1 MAGTGT
7 ARRLFP
13 SLRLGAALLPFV
25 DQTGRARRPARAG
38 ASLTGAVART
48 VQSSTIT
55 RCKSAPSDSTV
66 VFARLAAE
74 DWEAAMGKSLAAR
87 KDEERRDARG
97 AARRLAS
104 MHVVASV
111 RVPEGRPAVPGR
123 AEGRQR
129 RGPRKKPALPSRQ
142 QRPAVLRATAP
153 AGGTRGPRCGRT
165 AAKPGSAGGCVSAG
179 GRGPDGAAAMADA
192 LVRQIAVRVL
202 DPVLDMDWSQ
212 LEFKIMR
219 EGTVRLKDVNLKK
232 DFVRKIIP
240 EGAPMHIE
248 DVSVRSGELDVK
260 WTLGKA
266 ITAFLGSHTDIPA
279 TLTLYGVTIDLVID
293 LDAEAAA
300 AAAAATVAD
309 AAAKGGSAA
318 TGDPTGDAEA
328 TEDDGWSPGPDE
340 GQEGSGGRGAGSRA
354 VAVMSAL
361 GGGRFAEAGK
371 ITVDGE
377 ADDEAVASLPRDPQL
392 WRTLEAAQQEARQ
405 VQEARMTRYDKQPA
419 SAASATQRLTATA
432 MRILEQSAVVVL
444 RDLRINVRY
453 VSGAAAAPFE
463 AALSVDSVV
472 LDASQPPPAFTEAVK
487 GLERRARH
495 FWTRTLSVTG
505 LAVSLTPLQ
514 AADSMAATA
523 SLVGAMSRRAKV
535 ARLRAAKAAALR
547 LNSAKVGRER
557 AAAAGGGAGA
567 VKWGPGTGVIP
578 GGAGGE
584 SGLAGELWAAGE
596 GEDEIGAPVVDGE
609 STDDDDDDDDD
620 SDRGGDGANA
630 AAAHAGGARVRGTR
644 RRGLGH
650 RRGEDETG
658 SGRGGGDMDE
668 EAEARSPLAS
678 RARADRRT
686 LTPRRSSSSADTG
699 ELREEDLLVPAPA
712 PAGHDEADAWDIL
725 RKTTLRV
732 SATRQVGPIDSA
744 AHPAEV
750 SAEAHIGVLEMR
762 LHERQAECLVA
773 FADDVKA
780 WKAKATSGGDD
791 NGSGSSSGRDA
802 AVARPSQ
809 IRASGSGAEGDT
821 AEGASQGGSVGHG
834 PSGKRR
840 QAVPDPQGPAS
851 LRGLSA
857 SADTVL
863 MAEYSALA
871 RRFFWRPSVARCVPK
886 VARVDAILRRLESV
900 VVPPFTPEPF
910 VVVTAKPLSPLE
922 AGSLLRRSSWAASRA
937 ISGVT
942 TAPQPRSVPQA
953 GRRPAAALPVPPS
966 RSVYRLALV
975 KLVRPSPRPACF
987 LDKTEEADPDNW
999 GNSDSDGDLDFEGA
1013 DDGTLGDSS
1022 DYGDGSREHNGEG
1035 DGDEDGE
1042 LVGGPDDDDGG
1053 EQLRGHSRGRH
1064 RRAGGGRGAASGR
1077 GGRRAE
1083 AEARLA
1089 DRQAAAMHSLRR
1101 MHRLEQALA
1110 ARGGKASIV
1119 ACRTIAEEELRA
1131 EFRARYQRQIMQAA
1145 LASSRGLVC
1154 GGDAQRHEEYSVSL
1168 SASLSAEADAS
1179 AAMARLMREQSSA
1192 LGPEARTGA
1201 QTKASGPAG
1210 MVALP
1215 LVSWCALR
1223 GDFLQAMSASGARGG
1238 GAASAAAADA
1248 IVNRALMRASADD
1261 LAGVV
1266 FACPQLMLSA
1276 GDAAVPGR
1284 GGIPG
1289 ARVAASAAAA
1299 AATVAMSAASS
1310 GWARLATGK
1319 TPPPSAAA
1327 SPIASGR
1334 SGHSDDESGAASAAP
1349 SSDGSAGEEAQP
1361 HDSGPVEPPQPRS
1374 FRWLRDTAKF
1384 RWRALRR
1391 FQRATTA
1398 GRLEAVRSLRQELE
1412 VDLAPVV
1419 AAVRVAQCAV
1429 ADSPALARA
1438 LALPAQRLGSA
1449 DRASL
1454 PSRRSRAAGSTA
1466 RSRPTDSSAA
1476 DRGWKMPQQW
1486 PVLGAAVRGR
1496 IDGGAPAA
1504 ASAGAAASVG
1514 PWAGGVLARQ
1524 GGVPWLAEAGTDDSS
1539 FVLPRAAAA
1548 ALYASRFRSLAA
1560 RGHSDLPD
1568 GYQRYAF
1575 QLSVSHAGA
1584 EIVSRAGTPLA
1595 RLAVDS
1601 VSLGASDRKD
1611 ACRDLYL
1618 AVGRVNVTADPGID
1632 AEASSGL
1639 GRSLV
1644 RALSAVAVMRPR
1656 AIQAPRLSAEHCGGG
1671 EPRDEPEHGSARRSS
1686 GLSATRST
1694 AGSLA
1699 GSEAGRRV
1707 AQDNR
1712 LSPTWGGGGRQA
1724 PPQAG
1729 SRLLEG
1735 AVGGKGSTLPTVARG
1750 VRVWAGTTTAAELA
1764 ASAARAIFG
1773 CGTAAW
1779 VQSLADPGLALA
1791 GDSWSSLDREV
1802 GRALRMAGLSHT
1814 RGGFRD
1820 HARWVAIARE
1830 LDAAEEL
1837 TVPGSEARETAAH
1850 ARRLDLPLHH
1860 LALAGDGPPT
1870 PPGSRSDSNGRT
1882 RGGGHGR
1889 RGRAKQAEDATP
1901 SSASEV
1907 LPAGAR
1913 SAWRVLQHAT
1923 AKFFE
1928 SVPSLRAMLLD
1939 EDICAAMVAFARAR
1953 AEALLADPE
1962 VEAKDCE
1969 GPLGLHP
1976 LTADGGRWAGLV
1988 DAGSELRVDLIK
2000 PAVGNAQAVSSLGSG
2015 RGALGAAAGDGDG
2028 RFVPSPGFAGGAAA
2042 AASAGGGGG
2051 GSRRLAALKVVEAA
2065 VYPRSRA
2072 LDGGFRT
2079 PSLAAPELQASRFV
2093 ESVTN
2098 RMDEPRRGCLR
2109 GPGSFGGLPSV
2120 PSVRR
2125 REAVLNISSP
2135 VSQTPIPGPDSRL
2148 AGASAARWNRWLL
2161 ASVGAELVLLAR
2173 HLETCLSNTDPA
2185 DLIAVAQ
2192 TMLRSRFLRRSA
2204 AAGAMVPSRFY
2215 IHIEAL
2221 VPHTRPPQP
2230 DAAGAVAALP
2240 APGALH
2246 SRPGSST
2253 TAVAWTLS
2261 RLRSGLAFLAAG
2273 SDDEMDVDGRRASA
2287 TAGVAATSEGGA
2299 PAMAGGTARESGV
2312 RELRQL
2318 LELLAAFTMELIDI
2332 AVAAPFLD
2340 SQWCPFARAFAWRAA
2355 AVDRPLTPSLPRVE
2369 VLRALQGRFAFLD
2382 RKRRELLA
2390 RVAFGV
2396 QEALMAAASRAPGH
2410 GGRGGARAAARPQSP
2425 GALGSPGEPAPHGS
2439 ASQAT
2444 AAAAAAASFGQGKG
2458 RAGSEAGAAD
2468 SSPPSKSAAHSAA
2481 DGSRETFLD
2490 DADRVMVAADATRAA
2505 KLLRSRSV
2513 SSRQWD
2519 VGTGAA
2525 ATSRLWSAGY
2535 LGTLGLR
2542 SRGSL
2547 LDGTSLHP
2555 LMEQAVEDGAGVMH
2569 PAESLLLGRASEPGS
2584 LPVYT
2589 MRHVLLVRAS
2599 TSGQAGG
2606 VLDEGDPDD
2615 VMVGAVLP
2623 RLMAAET
2630 VALAGLPAAMAATAA
2645 NSGHVESASADRLHQ
2660 AAVDAIHAVADGDV
2674 PWTYRALR
2682 SAAIDAAGCAAKES
2696 VTVADLDEQLG
2707 RVAEAAVAQ
2716 ASATTDMES
2725 AGWAARSQHW
2735 QEGQEA
2741 ASSAK
2746 DRLRELPRQLSALP
2760 EGGTCLAQGKFRMA
2774 ILHEAADDEA
2784 SLAGG
2789 LLGRVA
2795 DWVPVHVE
2803 VDSSGKWL
2811 RCYRSRSTTRAEA
2824 TAKAPISAG
2833 VMVLS
2838 GEALAARGGRPA
2850 KNPAATGFGGLWG
2863 SAPAVSS
2870 EVVANNGMCIMDPP
2884 AMSDGAMRAL
2894 LLVADTVE
2902 ERERWCGLLRACVQ
2916 ADEAE
2921 RAMTEDSLLRE
2932 VAAQRIARETDS
2944 GPPGHGAEGGGGSG
2958 DTHGILATLS
2968 RLGGAPPTLR
2978 PGYGAEL
2985 ARRDWQLSAGDWRRT
3000 RQAVVRVRLA
3010 PTAVT
3015 LCPGLFASALAF
3027 ARRIHIERLV
3037 RPASDASDPGNA
3049 SSGSVGDES
3058 GTGKLASVAML
3069 VSRTKAST
3077 KRHRGAGS
3085 RPDVANL
3092 SSLFGADASGEEGS
3106 KRGDEIAPER
3116 GAGHAVRAGSHAQL
3130 LQGPLGTIAEEEAD
3144 APERRSGSLRRPGR
3158 PERRQPDWLGLSA
3171 GDGGALSD
3179 GSSVDS
3185 DSEDDDALVLDAADS
3200 QPGSTKKGQAAAA
3213 KASGKGH
3220 LVLSLVM
3227 DRFQFAVGAVENT
3240 AAEQR
3245 AAKRDAQGGVPS
3257 SGPAEDLDDP
3267 ASLPRRAK
3275 EAGPRFTGVRLVV
3288 SSIALVTST
3297 SSKGVRGRVNTKGR
3311 AAWDGHGLSQVVEA
3325 VGRSAP
3331 HSALAAALSAAQ
3343 GFPPGSAAVEA
3354 EASVPPWQP
3363 PSQGA
3368 FRSAAAERPPGAPDD
3383 GELIDGIR
3391 VSAGGA
3397 RRPDH
3402 VGTGKQ
3408 SGDASAALASWAVG
3422 GTQAASKPLAVP
3434 SFCLRIGSV
3443 RAQALAASGDDRPG
3457 AANVVPAGALASDWL
3472 AGCSVLWC
3480 TQLLSAG
3487 PIVGELCASEA
3498 NWPQARSS
3506 ATLGPSS
3513 ASQRLPTQ
3521 PTGDGAPREHP
3532 SRRAPARPERADP
3545 PRAVRAAP
3553 PKQPADAKA
3562 AAPPPGSGHRVMSRD
3577 SIFRHAQAMMSAGP
3591 DSHNCHAQARTA
3603 WLWVRRVELR
3613 VGLGSLAPLVRV
3625 ARRWLELRRHLSR
3638 EAAALLGIQPANPS
3652 QVAKGPTRLPAPRR
3666 QAARPLDRSDLLL
3679 TVARFSVGSIQL
3691 VVEGEGSGEDR
3702 RASRLKVRLPASLFR
3717 ARAAVRAAAAS
3728 ADGAAPDP
3736 DGESVQAS
3744 AETDHAFRELF
3755 RASAHRLAVLAV
3767 QLPASVGLARRSD
3780 GGTALIALPP
3790 AVPGALPRKG
3800 DRALLA
3806 SVGQLQAWEPA
3817 RWVESRYAAV
3827 WPRLSA
3833 PEHAVSRGRC
3843 IFVGDVSRS
3852 GEDWDGGGDA
3862 EVEPPASSGRPGK
3875 QQAGLGRFASF
3886 SQGLT
3891 PAGGGQWPTG
3901 AHQLRASVAPKLR
3914 AWKSKAAAEVR
3925 LRGIR
3930 PLLAVSLV
3938 DASAPARPRPTRK
3951 RRFQLVAPPSPAEG
3965 DLGTGAASARR
3976 AADEVQRLVRSGLGS
3991 GEATGQAGKADARWP
4006 ERVMRVHVSMGKL
4019 CLTPDLTTAAFAM
4032 QWAARAQAIASRL
4045 APAAA
4050 AGAGVPEPK
4059 PGPAPAGSSLL
4070 VATVSLHAGVSV
4082 RLSAYNSPILHV
4094 SLLPARVRASVFTPA
4109 TLRRDASVAGSRST
4123 QLAADVNGISVVL
4136 CRSTDWFVR
4145 PIARAEAAHP
4155 SAASMRAAAP
4165 DPADAD
4171 PWARLSPAQALARRV
4186 WLRRRLLRPA
4196 VSDLCA
4202 AGVHAAA
4209 PDRRLTDALFWSA
4222 GLVYDGVQ
4230 DLEAVQHARDKSR
4243 EAFEAAVEIA
4253 AAVQRDP
4260 FLCPAAVQAASAQ
4273 AMPAVWSGV
4282 EGGVVRLAVER
4293 MRLELRQSAP
4303 PTEAAGE
4310 LARDSMGG
4318 ASASH
4323 DVESG
4328 TGLASDADDRSE
4340 DSSDQRPSPAGS
4352 PAEGAGSSAGDAKDG
4367 EATPEGP
4374 PARHRGTG
4382 RSDSSGGRASMEVS
4396 VALERLTLLV
4406 EPDPRGVPPGARRC
4420 LYHSDPGPEEER
4432 GAHHRSATSA
4442 ADTWRRASAA
4452 ALAAERQDSA
4462 TGSPLRPGG
4471 GTGRRRGQ
4479 HRPGAP
4485 SGSSVSG
4492 GGRRRRDGG
4501 VSSRR
4506 ARASDSS
4513 TKRRRQGSSGATS
4526 GPQLASLPHEA
4537 AAGLHAAYRRWPLP
4551 PWRWVY
4557 GRASRD
4563 HTPRTMLRVGP
4574 LVPAGYAAAKKE
4586 EPLSGRGA
4594 HAASQRARR
4603 PPRRTAKDPAA
4614 SGGWSSIV
4622 LARRRAMASTAPPFD
4637 RLPPEPATKWEAQ
4650 PEEWG
4655 MCVGLVQAPSESWP
4669 ASGDGYGLVAEVSAG
4684 DMDLTADPLCL
4695 MQLNQT
4701 VMLFRE
4707 CLRCCEREAH
4717 PKAARRPFFA
4727 TLVDER
4733 SSESPWSARSG
4744 FQGHRGMAPGAANRA
4759 GLATASFD
4767 AQAPTRRARQP
4778 PELPP
4783 DFDSEAVSRMLWAS
4797 KAGDQ
4802 RGGRYISVR
4811 VARAQVILCAL
4822 ADGARRVWTAVDLEA
4837 ARRGP
4842 GPAALA
4848 GVGDVGMAGPG
4859 TGDDDMPPS
4868 GAAQFAGLRWL
4879 FAHPCTRGAV
4889 VDLMHAA
4896 AQRMEV
4902 EVTNLELPR
4911 LGSQQTTHLR
4921 MGPLLAVDT
4930 SPSPATVL
4938 TPRPE
4943 DDAVRALNQATARAT
4958 GPIIGFAS
4966 RAGCFKP
4973 SALVA
4978 CTAPGPLLHPAW
4990 SRLLPLFAAMD
5001 MWGAG
5006 AGPGEGLGQVAGV
5019 ESDPAPPRGDHAAS
5033 SAARPMMPAAG
5044 HGAAGRPGGAGAEGA
5059 AVSSAGAAAASGQAH
5074 AEEAHWAHPQ
5084 LPPWSAKDG
5093 CLLPRASLLL
5103 ETCAV
5108 GMAAKA
5114 REELL
5119 RRRSEQL
5126 DARATQALADAEAD
5140 ARTEERLAFAR
5151 LVGSGTSTTPPTGE
5165 PARPT
5170 SATPVSDS
5178 DAPGA
5183 DGAASVASSQPHPA
5197 ADAATVLST
5206 DDLLADSDAQAA
5218 TGGASP
5224 TLSSDPAGSAAP
5236 RASAEVLGAAKP
5248 SPLQPAPRLAEQA
5261 GVLGRLSVSFSVSQR
5276 DAAIVWTELAM
5287 PRLPTRMAALSA
5299 LLRKDRS
5306 RGGEKSIAR
5315 EDVLF
5320 ALDTALPPRP
5330 PAKRAAGEGRAG
5342 AGPSAGAAHASPLPS
5357 APTARDA
5364 RFSATAFAAFSRRPG
5379 TDGVLLSLR
5388 DHVAATHEAE
5398 AASALPGHLRRAP
5411 APSRSPM
5418 VLQDP
5423 SLSLDLPLSWCALD
5437 VYDARH
5443 DVSAPADP
5451 SLVLS
5456 GLLAAVA
5463 RRAQLGSGVA
5473 SDGSQGPPAPFGMH
5487 PEGIPPGLD
5496 GEATLSGA
5504 AGGAAAVGQP
5514 DGSAASLAT
5523 PTTRAAATP
5532 SPSQHQGVRASSTVA
5547 DASSVP
5553 GQGRAS
5559 QGGAFG
5565 SADEGDGSSV
5575 ERSLQQSSQV
5585 DEALARVAEAH
5596 AALEQ
5601 QQALERRVLAVRAA
5615 GLPLWDDEV
5624 SEAQGALGMF
5634 ADEEDEHAMRNL
5646 EAGAGASSLSS
5657 VVGLGSSGTMR
5668 EMGVEGE
5675 TLGLG
5680 IDPHARVDRGGF
5692 RASQPRTGV
5701 LGDAGARREA
5711 SGAAVADEGNL
5722 RAREADVER
5731 REAAMDKAAQIV
5743 SSMAGESWMTL
5754 RRLETPIGLAAEAAG
5769 EDAGLGQSRGVDM
5782 VGAPQWARRRVA
5794 RLGRAQLPPRG
5805 PGCDQ
5810 QVVDRR
5816 RTIQIQL
5823 YMRDTRICYVPRFVN
5838 EVLAIQLATME
5849 AAYGRTVW
5857 RLGDLP
5863 PPPMIGFSHV
5873 VMEARRLEVLVPP
5886 GSRADDP
5893 VLRTRMGS
5901 MSMEMSLESHSFEA
5915 AAASAAGSAIQSGR
5929 SLRRSRPTKAI
5940 DMQVLN
5946 VRSMTDVVVDQPPA
5960 DELPL
5965 VPSTA
5970 RGRAAESVSD
5980 HGFVMAI
5987 PWVSVS
5993 VTEPFGQ
6000 LNKLACPLQRLMQ
6013 VQISPASVTMTSA
6026 VPVLVNVQ
6034 QSVMG
6039 AMRELSPTIRNASR
6053 PFAEHANLTMSSQ
6066 QLGSGSGGG
6075 AASGGAGSTADSPGS
6090 VMQVTLREQVQPDRL
6105 PELREQP
6112 FPDDPFVL
6120 LPHRFFPDFACL
6132 APAGLFSTRVPE
6144 GSAASAGEELCRR
6157 AQAHRLHRLAQRGAG
6172 EPDSPIPLFLSPDAL
6187 ATAASDAEA
6196 GGMAGHAALLG
6207 MSLSVLLGTPME
6219 RPPDQPDDDQLGLGS
6234 EWTASPARSA
6244 PGAPWVAESPPRSP
6258 HSQGRF
6264 ALATSPAG
6272 GLGELA
6278 ADPAGFLSRESAL
6291 TSRSMLDSGAD
6302 GSAQDQLAAITD
6314 ELCQVGLQGA
6324 EVSALQGLA
6333 SREGEA
6339 PGHLPSE
6346 LAVSS
6351 TQASVLEAA
6360 AAALRRAMESSDAA
6374 GGASKALEAVARV
6387 AQLLEAAQGPARRT
6401 ELAAEEQ
6408 AAMLADQNAFLL
6420 GQLLGE
6426 QPAAP
6431 DE

>member
-1 MAGTGT
+1 
-7 ARRLFP
+7 
-13 SLRLGAALLPFV
+13 
-25 DQTGRARRPARAG
+25 
-38 ASLTGAVART
+38 
-48 VQSSTIT
+48 
-55 RCKSAPSDSTV
+55 
-66 VFARLAAE
+66 
-74 DWEAAMGKSLAAR
+74 
-87 KDEERRDARG
+87 
-97 AARRLAS
+97 
-104 MHVVASV
+104 
-111 RVPEGRPAVPGR
+111 
-123 AEGRQR
+123 
-129 RGPRKKPALPSRQ
+129 
-142 QRPAVLRATAP
+142 
-153 AGGTRGPRCGRT
+153 
-165 AAKPGSAGGCVSAG
+165 
-179 GRGPDGAAAMADA
+179 MADA

-821 AEGASQGGSVGHG
+821 AEGASQGGSAGHG

-999 GNSDSDGDLDFEGA
+999 GSADSDGDLDFEGA

-1611 ACRDLYL
+1611 ACRDFYL

-1712 LSPTWGGGGRQA
+1712 LSPTSWGGGGRQA

-2000 PAVGNAQAVSSLGSG
+2000 PAAGNAQAVSSLGSG

-2135 VSQTPIPGPDSRL
+2135 VSQSPIPGPDSRL

-2287 TAGVAATSEGGA
+2287 AAGVAATSEGGA

-3058 GTGKLASVAML
+3058 GAGKLASVAML

-3457 AANVVPAGALASDWL
+3457 AAN
-3472 AGCSVLWC
+3472 
-3480 TQLLSAG
+3480 
-3487 PIVGELCASEA
+3487 
-3498 NWPQARSS
+3498 
-3506 ATLGPSS
+3506 
-3513 ASQRLPTQ
+3513 
-3521 PTGDGAPREHP
+3521 
-3532 SRRAPARPERADP
+3532 
-3545 PRAVRAAP
+3545 
-3553 PKQPADAKA
+3553 
-3562 AAPPPGSGHRVMSRD
+3562 
-3577 SIFRHAQAMMSAGP
+3577 
-3591 DSHNCHAQARTA
+3591 
-3603 WLWVRRVELR
+3603 
-3613 VGLGSLAPLVRV
+3613 
-3625 ARRWLELRRHLSR
+3625 
-3638 EAAALLGIQPANPS
+3638 
-3652 QVAKGPTRLPAPRR
+3652 
-3666 QAARPLDRSDLLL
+3666 
-3679 TVARFSVGSIQL
+3679 
-3691 VVEGEGSGEDR
+3691 
-3702 RASRLKVRLPASLFR
+3702 
-3717 ARAAVRAAAAS
+3717 
-3728 ADGAAPDP
+3728 
-3736 DGESVQAS
+3736 AS

-4045 APAAA
+4045 APAAG

-4293 MRLELRQSAP
+4293 MRLELRQTAP

-4943 DDAVRALNQATARAT
+4943 DDA
-4958 GPIIGFAS
+4958 
-4966 RAGCFKP
+4966 
-4973 SALVA
+4973 
-4978 CTAPGPLLHPAW
+4978 
-4990 SRLLPLFAAMD
+4990 
-5001 MWGAG
+5001 
-5006 AGPGEGLGQVAGV
+5006 
-5019 ESDPAPPRGDHAAS
+5019 
-5033 SAARPMMPAAG
+5033 
-5044 HGAAGRPGGAGAEGA
+5044 
-5059 AVSSAGAAAASGQAH
+5059 
-5074 AEEAHWAHPQ
+5074 
-5084 LPPWSAKDG
+5084 
-5093 CLLPRASLLL
+5093 
-5103 ETCAV
+5103 TCAV

-5165 PARPT
+5165 PARRT

-5330 PAKRAAGEGRAG
+5330 PAKRPAGEGRAG
-5342 AGPSAGAAHASPLPS
+5342 AGASAGAAHASPLPS

-6120 LPHRFFPDFACL
+6120 LSHRFFPDFACL

>member
-1 MAGTGT
+1 
-7 ARRLFP
+7 
-13 SLRLGAALLPFV
+13 
-25 DQTGRARRPARAG
+25 
-38 ASLTGAVART
+38 
-48 VQSSTIT
+48 
-55 RCKSAPSDSTV
+55 
-66 VFARLAAE
+66 
-74 DWEAAMGKSLAAR
+74 
-87 KDEERRDARG
+87 
-97 AARRLAS
+97 
-104 MHVVASV
+104 
-111 RVPEGRPAVPGR
+111 
-123 AEGRQR
+123 
-129 RGPRKKPALPSRQ
+129 
-142 QRPAVLRATAP
+142 
-153 AGGTRGPRCGRT
+153 
-165 AAKPGSAGGCVSAG
+165 
-179 GRGPDGAAAMADA
+179 MADA

-3288 SSIALVTST
+3288 SSIAL
-3297 SSKGVRGRVNTKGR
+3297 
-3311 AAWDGHGLSQVVEA
+3311 
-3325 VGRSAP
+3325 
-3331 HSALAAALSAAQ
+3331 
-3343 GFPPGSAAVEA
+3343 
-3354 EASVPPWQP
+3354 
-3363 PSQGA
+3363 
-3368 FRSAAAERPPGAPDD
+3368 
-3383 GELIDGIR
+3383 
-3391 VSAGGA
+3391 
-3397 RRPDH
+3397 
-3402 VGTGKQ
+3402 
-3408 SGDASAALASWAVG
+3408 
-3422 GTQAASKPLAVP
+3422 
-3434 SFCLRIGSV
+3434 
-3443 RAQALAASGDDRPG
+3443 
-3457 AANVVPAGALASDWL
+3457 
-3472 AGCSVLWC
+3472 
-3480 TQLLSAG
+3480 
-3487 PIVGELCASEA
+3487 
-3498 NWPQARSS
+3498 
-3506 ATLGPSS
+3506 
-3513 ASQRLPTQ
+3513 
-3521 PTGDGAPREHP
+3521 
-3532 SRRAPARPERADP
+3532 
-3545 PRAVRAAP
+3545 
-3553 PKQPADAKA
+3553 
-3562 AAPPPGSGHRVMSRD
+3562 
-3577 SIFRHAQAMMSAGP
+3577 
-3591 DSHNCHAQARTA
+3591 
-3603 WLWVRRVELR
+3603 
-3613 VGLGSLAPLVRV
+3613 
-3625 ARRWLELRRHLSR
+3625 
-3638 EAAALLGIQPANPS
+3638 
-3652 QVAKGPTRLPAPRR
+3652 
-3666 QAARPLDRSDLLL
+3666 
-3679 TVARFSVGSIQL
+3679 
-3691 VVEGEGSGEDR
+3691 
-3702 RASRLKVRLPASLFR
+3702 
-3717 ARAAVRAAAAS
+3717 
-3728 ADGAAPDP
+3728 
-3736 DGESVQAS
+3736 
-3744 AETDHAFRELF
+3744 
-3755 RASAHRLAVLAV
+3755 
-3767 QLPASVGLARRSD
+3767 
-3780 GGTALIALPP
+3780 
-3790 AVPGALPRKG
+3790 
-3800 DRALLA
+3800 
-3806 SVGQLQAWEPA
+3806 
-3817 RWVESRYAAV
+3817 
-3827 WPRLSA
+3827 
-3833 PEHAVSRGRC
+3833 
-3843 IFVGDVSRS
+3843 
-3852 GEDWDGGGDA
+3852 
-3862 EVEPPASSGRPGK
+3862 
-3875 QQAGLGRFASF
+3875 
-3886 SQGLT
+3886 
-3891 PAGGGQWPTG
+3891 
-3901 AHQLRASVAPKLR
+3901 
-3914 AWKSKAAAEVR
+3914 
-3925 LRGIR
+3925 
-3930 PLLAVSLV
+3930 
-3938 DASAPARPRPTRK
+3938 

-4442 ADTWRRASAA
+4442 ADTWRRA
-4452 ALAAERQDSA
+4452 
-4462 TGSPLRPGG
+4462 
-4471 GTGRRRGQ
+4471 
-4479 HRPGAP
+4479 
-4485 SGSSVSG
+4485 
-4492 GGRRRRDGG
+4492 
-4501 VSSRR
+4501 
-4506 ARASDSS
+4506 
-4513 TKRRRQGSSGATS
+4513 
-4526 GPQLASLPHEA
+4526 
-4537 AAGLHAAYRRWPLP
+4537 
-4551 PWRWVY
+4551 
-4557 GRASRD
+4557 
-4563 HTPRTMLRVGP
+4563 
-4574 LVPAGYAAAKKE
+4574 
-4586 EPLSGRGA
+4586 
-4594 HAASQRARR
+4594 
-4603 PPRRTAKDPAA
+4603 
-4614 SGGWSSIV
+4614 
-4622 LARRRAMASTAPPFD
+4622 RAMASTAPPFD

-4733 SSESPWSARSG
+4733 S
-4744 FQGHRGMAPGAANRA
+4744 
-4759 GLATASFD
+4759 T
-4767 AQAPTRRARQP
+4767 
-4778 PELPP
+4778 
-4783 DFDSEAVSRMLWAS
+4783 
-4797 KAGDQ
+4797 
-4802 RGGRYISVR
+4802 
-4811 VARAQVILCAL
+4811 
-4822 ADGARRVWTAVDLEA
+4822 
-4837 ARRGP
+4837 
-4842 GPAALA
+4842 
-4848 GVGDVGMAGPG
+4848 
-4859 TGDDDMPPS
+4859 
-4868 GAAQFAGLRWL
+4868 
-4879 FAHPCTRGAV
+4879 
-4889 VDLMHAA
+4889 
-4896 AQRMEV
+4896 
-4902 EVTNLELPR
+4902 
-4911 LGSQQTTHLR
+4911 
-4921 MGPLLAVDT
+4921 
-4930 SPSPATVL
+4930 
-4938 TPRPE
+4938 
-4943 DDAVRALNQATARAT
+4943 
-4958 GPIIGFAS
+4958 
-4966 RAGCFKP
+4966 
-4973 SALVA
+4973 
-4978 CTAPGPLLHPAW
+4978 
-4990 SRLLPLFAAMD
+4990 
-5001 MWGAG
+5001 
-5006 AGPGEGLGQVAGV
+5006 
-5019 ESDPAPPRGDHAAS
+5019 
-5033 SAARPMMPAAG
+5033 
-5044 HGAAGRPGGAGAEGA
+5044 
-5059 AVSSAGAAAASGQAH
+5059 
-5074 AEEAHWAHPQ
+5074 
-5084 LPPWSAKDG
+5084 
-5093 CLLPRASLLL
+5093 
-5103 ETCAV
+5103 
-5108 GMAAKA
+5108 
-5114 REELL
+5114 
-5119 RRRSEQL
+5119 
-5126 DARATQALADAEAD
+5126 
-5140 ARTEERLAFAR
+5140 
-5151 LVGSGTSTTPPTGE
+5151 
-5165 PARPT
+5165 
-5170 SATPVSDS
+5170 
-5178 DAPGA
+5178 
-5183 DGAASVASSQPHPA
+5183 SVASSQPHPA

-5496 GEATLSGA
+5496 GEATLSG
-5504 AGGAAAVGQP
+5504 
-5514 DGSAASLAT
+5514 
-5523 PTTRAAATP
+5523 
-5532 SPSQHQGVRASSTVA
+5532 
-5547 DASSVP
+5547 
-5553 GQGRAS
+5553 
-5559 QGGAFG
+5559 
-5565 SADEGDGSSV
+5565 
-5575 ERSLQQSSQV
+5575 
-5585 DEALARVAEAH
+5585 
-5596 AALEQ
+5596 
-5601 QQALERRVLAVRAA
+5601 
-5615 GLPLWDDEV
+5615 LPLWDDEV

-5838 EVLAIQLATME
+5838 EVLAIQLSTME

-6000 LNKLACPLQRLMQ
+6000 LNKLACPLQRLTQ

-6026 VPVLVNVQ
+6026 VPVLVNLQ

>member
-1 MAGTGT
+1 
-7 ARRLFP
+7 
-13 SLRLGAALLPFV
+13 
-25 DQTGRARRPARAG
+25 
-38 ASLTGAVART
+38 
-48 VQSSTIT
+48 
-55 RCKSAPSDSTV
+55 
-66 VFARLAAE
+66 
-74 DWEAAMGKSLAAR
+74 
-87 KDEERRDARG
+87 
-97 AARRLAS
+97 
-104 MHVVASV
+104 
-111 RVPEGRPAVPGR
+111 
-123 AEGRQR
+123 
-129 RGPRKKPALPSRQ
+129 
-142 QRPAVLRATAP
+142 
-153 AGGTRGPRCGRT
+153 
-165 AAKPGSAGGCVSAG
+165 
-179 GRGPDGAAAMADA
+179 MADA

-1712 LSPTWGGGGRQA
+1712 LSPTSWGGGGRQA

-3058 GTGKLASVAML
+3058 GAGKLASVAML

-3472 AGCSVLWC
+3472 AGCS
-3480 TQLLSAG
+3480 
-3487 PIVGELCASEA
+3487 
-3498 NWPQARSS
+3498 
-3506 ATLGPSS
+3506 
-3513 ASQRLPTQ
+3513 
-3521 PTGDGAPREHP
+3521 
-3532 SRRAPARPERADP
+3532 
-3545 PRAVRAAP
+3545 
-3553 PKQPADAKA
+3553 
-3562 AAPPPGSGHRVMSRD
+3562 
-3577 SIFRHAQAMMSAGP
+3577 
-3591 DSHNCHAQARTA
+3591 
-3603 WLWVRRVELR
+3603 
-3613 VGLGSLAPLVRV
+3613 
-3625 ARRWLELRRHLSR
+3625 
-3638 EAAALLGIQPANPS
+3638 
-3652 QVAKGPTRLPAPRR
+3652 
-3666 QAARPLDRSDLLL
+3666 
-3679 TVARFSVGSIQL
+3679 
-3691 VVEGEGSGEDR
+3691 
-3702 RASRLKVRLPASLFR
+3702 
-3717 ARAAVRAAAAS
+3717 
-3728 ADGAAPDP
+3728 
-3736 DGESVQAS
+3736 AS

-4045 APAAA
+4045 APAAG

-4733 SSESPWSARSG
+4733 S
-4744 FQGHRGMAPGAANRA
+4744 
-4759 GLATASFD
+4759 T
-4767 AQAPTRRARQP
+4767 
-4778 PELPP
+4778 
-4783 DFDSEAVSRMLWAS
+4783 
-4797 KAGDQ
+4797 
-4802 RGGRYISVR
+4802 
-4811 VARAQVILCAL
+4811 
-4822 ADGARRVWTAVDLEA
+4822 
-4837 ARRGP
+4837 
-4842 GPAALA
+4842 
-4848 GVGDVGMAGPG
+4848 
-4859 TGDDDMPPS
+4859 
-4868 GAAQFAGLRWL
+4868 
-4879 FAHPCTRGAV
+4879 
-4889 VDLMHAA
+4889 
-4896 AQRMEV
+4896 
-4902 EVTNLELPR
+4902 
-4911 LGSQQTTHLR
+4911 
-4921 MGPLLAVDT
+4921 
-4930 SPSPATVL
+4930 
-4938 TPRPE
+4938 
-4943 DDAVRALNQATARAT
+4943 
-4958 GPIIGFAS
+4958 
-4966 RAGCFKP
+4966 
-4973 SALVA
+4973 
-4978 CTAPGPLLHPAW
+4978 
-4990 SRLLPLFAAMD
+4990 
-5001 MWGAG
+5001 
-5006 AGPGEGLGQVAGV
+5006 
-5019 ESDPAPPRGDHAAS
+5019 
-5033 SAARPMMPAAG
+5033 
-5044 HGAAGRPGGAGAEGA
+5044 
-5059 AVSSAGAAAASGQAH
+5059 
-5074 AEEAHWAHPQ
+5074 
-5084 LPPWSAKDG
+5084 
-5093 CLLPRASLLL
+5093 
-5103 ETCAV
+5103 
-5108 GMAAKA
+5108 
-5114 REELL
+5114 
-5119 RRRSEQL
+5119 
-5126 DARATQALADAEAD
+5126 
-5140 ARTEERLAFAR
+5140 
-5151 LVGSGTSTTPPTGE
+5151 
-5165 PARPT
+5165 
-5170 SATPVSDS
+5170 
-5178 DAPGA
+5178 
-5183 DGAASVASSQPHPA
+5183 SVASSQPHPA

-5838 EVLAIQLATME
+5838 EVLAIQLSTME

-6000 LNKLACPLQRLMQ
+6000 LNKLACPLQRLTQ

-6026 VPVLVNVQ
+6026 VPVLVNLQ